1 MTLTENLCCIFII
14 SNRQTQSLSAA
25 PLCRASENAKLMSQC
40 LSQIERGLGCTSYSI
55 ANASFEGDDRILP
68 VCASTAA
75 QRSYPQRRP
84 LSTYLNSSTA
94 EQFILE
100 ESRVLSETLLFSL
113 EKIDSILSAHH
124 VSFHSVAI
132 KLCLHTFPAGAKSS
146 I

>member
-1 MTLTENLCCIFII
+1 MY
-14 SNRQTQSLSAA
+14 QH
-25 PLCRASENAKLMSQC
+25 
-40 LSQIERGLGCTSYSI
+40 SI

-100 ESRVLSETLLFSL
+100 ESRVLSETLFLVL
-113 EKIDSILSAHH
+113 R
-124 VSFHSVAI
+124 
-132 KLCLHTFPAGAKSS
+132 KLIVFCLL
-146 I
+146 IM